1 MIKPG
6 IILGEL
12 IAAIPGAIFLVVK
25 EVLKKGI
32 SSVPKL
38 ASALAGK
45 ATEYYINK
53 GLNELN
59 KKFTS
64 GKGSGITLTNNKMKH
79 IMKLIKYLANRGI
92 LLKKTTR
99 KITSQKGGF

>member
-1 MIKPG
+1 M
-6 IILGEL
+6 
-12 IAAIPGAIFLVVK
+12 
-25 EVLKKGI
+25 
-32 SSVPKL
+32 
-38 ASALAGK
+38 
-45 ATEYYINK
+45 
-53 GLNELN
+53 NELN